1 MERNRLVFSDHVR
14 WYQTALIK
22 ALETSPGERTIH
34 AFLKRHPQ
42 LLVTAFNYG
51 WNHIFLVSEFQLG
64 TTLRAD
70 FVLFGGYSGGWSVRF
85 IELEP
90 VNARLYLKNG
100 TPSKELRLAMTQIS
114 DWREYVRV
122 NEAHL
127 RNELSRVMV
136 SKNIYQVRH
145 RTVSRFLEKE
155 MRDPQD
161 SVEWHAHIVIG
172 RRNDLTADEQRRR
185 TRGHSFID
193 AEIAT
198 YDRLV
203 DIAARLDSAERQL
216 IAHKRKLGREA
227 TPTEAITLHGHRVLV
242 QNRNCSRP
250 SV

>member
-1 MERNRLVFSDHVR
+1 LDSFQRYVR
-14 WYQTALIK
+14 WYKTALIR
-22 ALETSPGERTIH
+22 ALERSDGERTIH

-51 WNHIFLVSEFQLG
+51 WNHIFLVPEFQLG

-90 VNARLYLKNG
+90 VGARLYLKNG

-114 DWREYVRV
+114 DWREYIRV
-122 NEAHL
+122 NESAL
-127 RNELSRVMV
+127 RGELSRVMV
-136 SKNIYQVRH
+136 SKNIYQIRH
-145 RTVSRFLEKE
+145 RTISRYLENH
-155 MRDPQD
+155 MRDPED

-172 RRNDLTADEQRRR
+172 RRENLTADEQRRR

-198 YDRLV
+198 YDRLI
-203 DIAARLDSAERQL
+203 DIAEKLDSAERDL
-216 IAHKRKLGREA
+216 IAHKRKLQREA
-227 TPTEAITLHGHRVLV
+227 ISSEAMTLYGHRVLIPP
-242 QNRNCSRP
+242 REP
-250 SV
+250 

>member
-1 MERNRLVFSDHVR
+1 MR
-14 WYQTALIK
+14 WYKTALIR
-22 ALETSPGERTIH
+22 ALESSDGERAIH
-34 AFLKRHPQ
+34 AFLKRNPQ

-51 WNHIFLVSEFQLG
+51 WNHIFLVPEFQLG

-90 VNARLYLKNG
+90 VGARLYLKNG
-100 TPSKELRLAMTQIS
+100 TPSKALRLAMTQIS
-114 DWREYVRV
+114 DWREYIRV

-127 RNELSRVMV
+127 RFELSRVMV

-145 RTVSRFLEKE
+145 RTISRYLEKH

-172 RRNDLTADEQRRR
+172 RRKNLTADEQRRR
-185 TRGHSFID
+185 TRGHSFLD

-198 YDRLV
+198 YDRLI
-203 DIAARLDSAERQL
+203 DIAEKLDSAERQL
-216 IAHKRKLGREA
+216 IEHKRKLQSEA
-227 TPTEAITLHGHRVLV
+227 MPADAMTLHGHRVLV
-242 QNRNCSRP
+242 PTKQPRS
-250 SV
+250 